1 MNETIFNPPTT
12 KSEALK
18 MIEPLDP
25 ALPKGAFTKEETDT
39 AFFRL
44 QEFIRVLMPE

>member
-1 MNETIFNPPTT
+1 MENEHKPPTT
-12 KSEALK
+12 QAEALK

-25 ALPKGAFTKEETDT
+25 ALPKGAFTSKEMDI

-44 QEFIRVLMPE
+44 QEFIRLLLS

>member
-1 MNETIFNPPTT
+1 MENEHKPPTT
-12 KSEALK
+12 QAEALR

-25 ALPKGAFTKEETDT
+25 ALPKGAFTAEEMDI

-44 QEFIRVLMPE
+44 QEFIHALLPE

>member
-1 MNETIFNPPTT
+1 MKNEHKPPTT
-12 KSEALK
+12 QAEALR

-25 ALPKGAFTKEETDT
+25 ALPKGAFTKEETDL

-44 QEFIRVLMPE
+44 TEFITILLPE